1 MKHLNTLSKMPVKAQ
16 TGLCEN
22 FESDLQV
29 KLCFLIQILTEFVL
43 PAQGKS
49 LDGTD
54 TTV

>member
-1 MKHLNTLSKMPVKAQ
+1 MKHLNMLSKTPVKAQ

-43 PAQGKS
+43 PVQGK
-49 LDGTD
+49 
-54 TTV
+54 TTEPTV